1 MSKSRIVILVKTKE
15 EIQEVYNMV
24 MNDMVGML
32 HSDCYEVDI
41 RQDVVKVESSIHN
54 ITIELLNTEF
64 PYAMKGRRANL
75 VILKDFTP
83 KNKDEYLDL
92 YEPMTSIGGYV
103 IDYNTFVEHYNGRNR
118 GYMRYDG
125 MVNHHDY
132 KMAQCLIEDA
142 IGIYRPQP
150 LKQVR
155 TNTVAIVKYKGDDY
169 YNEYRIGENQFS
181 MEAVKEI
188 ANKDEVECVSIIDY
202 VTYSRLVEKLK

>member
-41 RQDVVKVESSIHN
+41 RQDVVKVESSFHN

-64 PYAMKGRRANL
+64 PYVMKGRRANL
-75 VILKDFTP
+75 VILKDFIP

-103 IDYNTFVEHYNGRNR
+103 IEYNVFAKHHDGKNR
-118 GYMRYDG
+118 GYMRYYG
-125 MVNHHDY
+125 LVNHHDY
-132 KMAQCLIEDA
+132 RMSQYSIEQT
-142 IGIYRPQP
+142 IGMH
-150 LKQVR
+150 K
-155 TNTVAIVKYKGDDY
+155 
-169 YNEYRIGENQFS
+169 
-181 MEAVKEI
+181 
-188 ANKDEVECVSIIDY
+188 
-202 VTYSRLVEKLK
+202 